1 MKPVPP
7 RPYLSGAFT
16 QAALILATL
25 VLQAQASR
33 AQQAV
38 ILLRHAEQTLVGA
51 MMDGDPP
58 LNEFGWRR
66 AEALGT
72 ALKEAGITA
81 VVTSPYA
88 RSRQTAEPL
97 ARALGLEPAVLAKD
111 DLPALVATLKARHA
125 GDTVLVVAHSD
136 TIPPLL
142 KLWGHEASVEVG
154 KAEFNSLWLVVPR
167 EGKPPLVSRLKL

>member
-1 MKPVPP
+1 MTPG
-7 RPYLSGAFT
+7 RGAGHG
-16 QAALILATL
+16 
-25 VLQAQASR
+25 AQGGR
-33 AQQAV
+33 DHG
-38 ILLRHAEQTLVGA
+38 RGH
-51 MMDGDPP
+51 
-58 LNEFGWRR
+58 
-66 AEALGT
+66 
-72 ALKEAGITA
+72 
-81 VVTSPYA
+81 
-88 RSRQTAEPL
+88 EPL
-97 ARALGLEPAVLAKD
+97 CPLPADRGAARPGARPGARD